1 MDLTL
6 ENSLHMLSVSQKNLL
21 GHMTLADF
29 AYLGGTLVK
38 LNTAFTG
45 GGKEQEDKIRDAV
58 EKEFTKA
65 LSKLYSSDLLQNEV
79 DVNFERVTG

>member
-6 ENSLHMLSVSQKNLL
+6 ENSLHMSSVSQKNLL
-21 GHMTLADF
+21 GHMTLDDF
-29 AYLGGTLVK
+29 AYLGGTFVK

-45 GGKEQEDKIRDAV
+45 GGKEQEDKVCAAFA
-58 EKEFTKA
+58 KEFTKA